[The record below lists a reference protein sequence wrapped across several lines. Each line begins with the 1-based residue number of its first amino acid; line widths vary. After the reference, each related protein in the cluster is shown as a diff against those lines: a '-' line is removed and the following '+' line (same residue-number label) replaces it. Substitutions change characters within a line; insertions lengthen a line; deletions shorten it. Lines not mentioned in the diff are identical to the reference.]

1 MNRNAYRMTALAVIL
16 LFVILFLAGC
26 QEKTPVPI
34 TPDLK
39 DATESVTVTVQPTN
53 QPTQVDGAFDT
64 LVPPE
69 IPGELIYIPF
79 PVTITLD
86 GDLSDWEGLPF
97 SYVDRGSNLPSSPEE
112 NGSFT
117 FSIAADLT
125 YFYITMSMPDKNII
139 AGQHGTDFWNEDS
152 MEFYLN
158 ATEDLNT
165 RSYTPGIFQA
175 NINAADIGNADP
187 EGLTISGV
195 NHADHEIKGFVF
207 KTDDGWGFEA
217 AVPLKDLV
225 EPKHGVEIGFQA
237 QINGASE
244 ADRDTKLIW
253 SLADT
258 TDQSWNLPILFG
270 RALFFELGRKDIP
283 QPSVVQV
290 LPTETPEPTPVVIP
304 SMISVNQTG
313 YFPAGKKM
321 ASIAFGVLQ
330 PVDWQLLNEKGEEVL
345 SGKTTI
351 FGNDASSGDYLHHI
365 DFSAYTKPGSG
376 YQLAA
381 HGLKSVPFSISDE
394 IYAPLK
400 KDALAYF
407 YHNRSGIPIEAEYV
421 GELWSRQAGHM
432 TDDAVTCYQGK
443 DAAGNTWPGCD
454 YQLNVRGGWYDAGD
468 FGKYVVNG
476 GISVWTLQNLYER
489 FPAVFPDGSLNIPE
503 QNNGIPDLLDEA
515 RWEMEFLLAM
525 QIPDGQPQAG
535 LVHHKMHDLAWEPMP
550 KLPPTEVNNNSDFSE
565 EGIGRYLYPPSTA
578 ATLNLAAAGA
588 QCARIWESL
597 DPAFSARCLDAAEKA
612 WSAAVAN
619 PTLFAGNTP
628 GAGGGNYD
636 DTQVNDE
643 FYWAAAELLIT
654 TGQEKYK
661 TAVLNSELFADANSF
676 DWQYTA
682 PLGTISL
689 LMVENDLP
697 QAQLNELK
705 ENVLSFANEMLQRQA
720 EDGYSVLIKGDYV
733 WGSNGTILNNMILMG
748 LAYDLSSNSQYLES
762 LRASMDYIMGRNP
775 VNTSY
780 VSGYGT
786 YPMLHPHHRFWA
798 NDPANGF
805 PPPPAGAVSGGPN
818 ANPSDDVA
826 LNAGLM
832 DRPPSKRYLDE
843 IGSFSTN
850 EVTINW
856 NAPLAWVAV
865 YLDQIR

>member
-1 MNRNAYRMTALAVIL
+1 
-16 LFVILFLAGC
+16 
-26 QEKTPVPI
+26 
-34 TPDLK
+34 
-39 DATESVTVTVQPTN
+39 
-53 QPTQVDGAFDT
+53 
-64 LVPPE
+64 
-69 IPGELIYIPF
+69 
-79 PVTITLD
+79 
-86 GDLSDWEGLPF
+86 
-97 SYVDRGSNLPSSPEE
+97 
-112 NGSFT
+112 
-117 FSIAADLT
+117 
-125 YFYITMSMPDKNII
+125 
-139 AGQHGTDFWNEDS
+139 
-152 MEFYLN
+152 
-158 ATEDLNT
+158 
-165 RSYTPGIFQA
+165 
-175 NINAADIGNADP
+175 
-187 EGLTISGV
+187 
-195 NHADHEIKGFVF
+195 
-207 KTDDGWGFEA
+207 
-217 AVPLKDLV
+217 
-225 EPKHGVEIGFQA
+225 
-237 QINGASE
+237 
-244 ADRDTKLIW
+244 
-253 SLADT
+253 
-258 TDQSWNLPILFG
+258 
-270 RALFFELGRKDIP
+270 
-283 QPSVVQV
+283 
-290 LPTETPEPTPVVIP
+290 
-304 SMISVNQTG
+304 
-313 YFPAGKKM
+313 
-321 ASIAFGVLQ
+321 
-330 PVDWQLLNEKGEEVL
+330 
-345 SGKTTI
+345 
-351 FGNDASSGDYLHHI
+351 
-365 DFSAYTKPGSG
+365 
-376 YQLAA
+376 
-381 HGLKSVPFSISDE
+381 
-394 IYAPLK
+394 
-400 KDALAYF
+400 
-407 YHNRSGIPIEAEYV
+407 
-421 GELWSRQAGHM
+421 
-432 TDDAVTCYQGK
+432 
-443 DAAGNTWPGCD
+443 
-454 YQLNVRGGWYDAGD
+454 
-468 FGKYVVNG
+468 
-476 GISVWTLQNLYER
+476 
-489 FPAVFPDGSLNIPE
+489 
-503 QNNGIPDLLDEA
+503 
-515 RWEMEFLLAM
+515 M

-636 DTQVNDE
+636 DTLVNDE